1 VGNGICACP
10 THDSAFDAGPLTVG
24 SCSVCYGANGD
35 GRGVLGTSSHPNA
48 TDLRSHDAI
57 EKSDAQM
64 FWIIEN
70 GLNFTGM
77 PGFADQYS
85 DQDIWSMVTF
95 IRALQDPNQV
105 TQHGTG
111 GGGGGA
117 GGAQPPA
124 GQPGQRPVGA
134 GAPNGAPGS
143 TAAARGAAGGGPG
156 GANVG
161 QGQPGGARRC
171 ALLRAGLPVVSRGDG
186 KCASEFEPAGS
197 AAGPRPSAP
206 SGREDPVCL
215 GTDRR
220 SSLTRSSLTS
230 RRTWTH

>member
-1 VGNGICACP
+1 MELAAAVAEQVVLSHLP
-10 THDSAFDAGPLTVG
+10 ASR
-24 SCSVCYGANGD
+24 
-35 GRGVLGTSSHPNA
+35 GRDQRAQARRMAHP
-48 TDLRSHDAI
+48 
-57 EKSDAQM
+57 AQ
-64 FWIIEN
+64 
-70 GLNFTGM
+70 
-77 PGFADQYS
+77 
-85 DQDIWSMVTF
+85 
-95 IRALQDPNQV
+95 
-105 TQHGTG
+105 
-111 GGGGGA
+111 
-117 GGAQPPA
+117 QPPPA
-124 GQPGQRPVGA
+124 
-134 GAPNGAPGS
+134 
-143 TAAARGAAGGGPG
+143 GAAGGGPG